1 MRKGTTD
8 LEGYVK
14 TMQTIKRLY
23 LLQEGMVKDTGD
35 PFGMALH
42 PLAGFL
48 FHGQQGKLVIE
59 GDEKSSMAFIK
70 VEKAP
75 VVLTF
80 RESTSYPLNGQLVL
94 NIPES
99 QDLGNK

>member
-1 MRKGTTD
+1 
-8 LEGYVK
+8 
-14 TMQTIKRLY
+14 
-23 LLQEGMVKDTGD
+23 MVKDTGD
-35 PFGMALH
+35 PLGMALH

-48 FHGQQGKLVIE
+48 FHGQQGKLIIE
-59 GDEKSSMAFIK
+59 GDEKSSVAFIK

>member
-1 MRKGTTD
+1 
-8 LEGYVK
+8 
-14 TMQTIKRLY
+14 
-23 LLQEGMVKDTGD
+23 MVKDTGD
-35 PFGMALH
+35 SLRMALH

-80 RESTSYPLNGQLVL
+80 RESTSFPLNGQMVL
-94 NIPES
+94 DIPES